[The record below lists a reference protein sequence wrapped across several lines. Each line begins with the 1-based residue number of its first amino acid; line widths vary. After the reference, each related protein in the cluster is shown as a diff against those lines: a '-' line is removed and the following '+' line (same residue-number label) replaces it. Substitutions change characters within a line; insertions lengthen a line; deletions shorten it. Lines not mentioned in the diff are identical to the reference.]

1 MFRTAFFYVIA
12 CKLGFWQKL
21 ICQAPLGS
29 NFGASSLNWLEL
41 AQLAWSVCP
50 QTADLSF
57 CHTIQG
63 QFIMY
68 VPILGRSKKKVLA
81 LCALGYSHTELYSPK
96 HEIAFNFISSHS
108 LGNFLYLSL
117 FSRTYSKLVYTKL
130 FPSLIQN
137 KPFLILCFCVTC
149 K

>member
-21 ICQAPLGS
+21 ISQAPLGS

-63 QFIMY
+63 EDFNSLWSVTILDITMIRKVIMFSY
-68 VPILGRSKKKVLA
+68 AMWIL
-81 LCALGYSHTELYSPK
+81 
-96 HEIAFNFISSHS
+96 
-108 LGNFLYLSL
+108 
-117 FSRTYSKLVYTKL
+117 
-130 FPSLIQN
+130 
-137 KPFLILCFCVTC
+137 
-149 K
+149 